1 MTGIHPRVEA
11 VDLLKKL
18 LHLLKGFDRNKLI
31 SELNVEAGIQRRT
44 IVRWFD
50 TVGSINQPQRDK
62 IVKYLL
68 DHHQISFPFPWFG
81 CSFEQMKAEY
91 EESKLAP
98 DPKIV
103 ARARTAATPLAPAPG
118 PYRLYTDLVG
128 VSPLSSSHVK
138 LLCGKYILYRYSFSD
153 RGEIVSELASITP
166 IDDSDTELAVTM
178 HCHPASDQSE
188 TRNPESETESETQ
201 VKTEKFT
208 GKLFRLGWM
217 FYMICSFN
225 EDRRMRYLHFPVLL
239 VGREEH
245 YGIVT
250 GFSQNLGEPVAARIF
265 ARRISPDPA
274 LNREDFA
281 RVKRGFPNKKGG
293 LEIPPGILSLID
305 NRIDNSNSSIL
316 TVDQRL
322 VSKMPRDT

>member
-18 LHLLKGFDRNKLI
+18 LYLLKGFDRNKLI

-50 TVGSINQPQRDK
+50 TVGSINQPQRNK

-68 DHHQISFPFPWFG
+68 DHRQISFSFLWFS
-81 CSFEQMKAEY
+81 CPFEQMKQEY
-91 EESKLAP
+91 EESKLPP

-103 ARARTAATPLAPAPG
+103 ARARAATPLAPAPS
-118 PYRLYTDLVG
+118 PYRLFTDLVG
-128 VSPLSSSHVK
+128 VSPLSKEHVK
-138 LLCGKYILYRYSFSD
+138 LLCGKYVLYRYSFSD

-166 IDDSDTELAVTM
+166 IDDSDVELAVTM
-178 HCHPASDQSE
+178 HCHPASHQSKTE
-188 TRNPESETESETQ
+188 NPGSKAKSETQ
-201 VKTEKFT
+201 VETEEFT

-217 FYMICSFN
+217 FYIISTFN
-225 EDRRMRYLHFPVLL
+225 ADKRMRYLHFPVLL

-250 GFSQNLGEPVAARIF
+250 GFSQNLSEPVAARIF

-281 RVKRGFPNKKGG
+281 RVRRGFPNKKGG

-316 TVDQRL
+316 TVDQKL
-322 VSKMPRDT
+322 VSKMHRDT